1 MRSLISCYF
10 HIEFTTYH
18 LPEKGMRCDEEK
30 QIYQKY
36 VEQEKVKELV
46 ILLPHAIVDPRT
58 VVVELVNT
66 RLAHTAVVGSGRTDP
81 LAF

>member
-1 MRSLISCYF
+1 MRSLISCYCHF
-10 HIEFTTYH
+10 EFITH
-18 LPEKGMRCDEEK
+18 HSPEKGIRCDEEK